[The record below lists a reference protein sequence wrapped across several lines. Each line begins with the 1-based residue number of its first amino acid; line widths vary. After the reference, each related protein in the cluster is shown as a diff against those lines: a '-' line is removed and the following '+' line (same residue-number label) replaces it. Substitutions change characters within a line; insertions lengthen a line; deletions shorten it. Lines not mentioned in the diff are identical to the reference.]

1 MEFDVRLL
9 LTIGGML
16 VSVVSAAAIAKQQLK
31 TLSEHIQDIESRLR
45 KLDTRLDKNDNQ
57 TDITIQRLGI
67 LAGMLDP
74 PTMDRRSRELERLR
88 ADLDHLQKKVPD

>member
-57 TDITIQRLGI
+57 TDVTIQRLSI
-67 LAGMLDP
+67 LAGMMDP

>member
-16 VSVVSAAAIAKQQLK
+16 VSVVSAAAIAKQQIK
-31 TLSEHIQDIESRLR
+31 TLSEHIQDIENRLR

-67 LAGMLDP
+67 LAGMMDP

-88 ADLDHLQKKVPD
+88 ADLDHLQKKVID

>member
-67 LAGMLDP
+67 LAGMMDP

>member
-31 TLSEHIQDIESRLR
+31 TLSEHIQDIENRLR
-45 KLDTRLDKNDNQ
+45 KLDTRLDRNDNQ

-67 LAGMLDP
+67 LAGMMDP

>member
-16 VSVVSAAAIAKQQLK
+16 VSVVSAAAIAKQQIK
-31 TLSEHIQDIESRLR
+31 TLSEHIQDIENRLR

-57 TDITIQRLGI
+57 TDITIQRLSI
-67 LAGMLDP
+67 LAGMMDP

-88 ADLDHLQKKVPD
+88 ADLDHLQKKVID

>member
-31 TLSEHIQDIESRLR
+31 TLSEHIQDIENRLR
-45 KLDTRLDKNDNQ
+45 KLDTRLDRNDNQ
-57 TDITIQRLGI
+57 TDITIHRLGI
-67 LAGMLDP
+67 LAGMMDP

>member
-16 VSVVSAAAIAKQQLK
+16 VSVVSAAAIAKQQIK

-45 KLDTRLDKNDNQ
+45 KLDTRLDRNDNQ
-57 TDITIQRLGI
+57 TDVTIQRLSI
-67 LAGMLDP
+67 LAGMMDP